1 MRVFDKRVLRRVF
14 GRKRDDVTGEW
25 GKLHSEELYDLYT
38 SYNIFFPALSFVKI
52 CCAKSIHSHIF
63 FVLCVYYFLPVYFK
77 FFLKIRLLALS
88 YTSASVA
95 FYP

>member
-1 MRVFDKRVLRRVF
+1 MISTPR
-14 GRKRDDVTGEW
+14 T
-25 GKLHSEELYDLYT
+25 
-38 SYNIFFPALSFVKI
+38 IFFRLVFCKNLLCEVHPFSYI
-52 CCAKSIHSHIF
+52 

-77 FFLKIRLLALS
+77 LFLKIRLLALS